1 MKTVATSWSLQHRES
16 PALHVHLLGPTD
28 LDAAVTLQDQIS
40 AEIAQRTDRYGVLLL
55 CEHPNGVSIGR
66 DGSAAD
72 LHLDRE
78 ELLSRG
84 VPVRWMRRG
93 GGTWVHHPGQIVAYL
108 ITPLDRLGL
117 TVCDFQ
123 QRLASAL
130 TDVGREQKLLLSEEC
145 NPAQL
150 SARCGTVGFVGAGVN
165 EQVSQ
170 FGGCL
175 NVSVPR
181 AALNV
186 VSWGHQIRP
195 SSISAERMRPTTMAS
210 LRESWIRHLA
220 NQCGYDRYHVWTG
233 HPALRRTTRR
243 MYVVT
248 QPEHS

>member
-1 MKTVATSWSLQHRES
+1 MRTAATAWSLQHRES
-16 PALHVHLLGPTD
+16 PALHVHLLGPTEI
-28 LDAAVTLQDQIS
+28 DAAVTLQERIS
-40 AEIAQRTDRYGVLLL
+40 AEIVQRTDRYGVLLL
-55 CEHPNGVSIGR
+55 CEHPNGVTIGR

-78 ELLSRG
+78 ELQSRG
-84 VPVRWMRRG
+84 IPVRWLRRG

-108 ITPLDRLGL
+108 VAPLDRLGL
-117 TVCDFQ
+117 TVPQFQ
-123 QRLASAL
+123 ESLRQSLIDL
-130 TDVGREQKLLLSEEC
+130 GREQKLLLAPEDDS
-145 NPAQL
+145 AGL
-150 SARCGTVGFVGAGVN
+150 AARCGTVGFIGAGVN

-186 VSWGHQIRP
+186 VSWGNDVRP
-195 SSISAERMRPTTMAS
+195 SSVAAERMRPTTMAA

-220 NQCGYDRYHVWTG
+220 VRCGYDRYHVWTG
-233 HPALRRTTRR
+233 HPAMRRTTRR

-248 QPEHS
+248 HSEHS

>member
-1 MKTVATSWSLQHRES
+1 MKPVPTAWSLQHRES
-16 PALHVHLLGPTD
+16 PALHVHLLGPTE
-28 LDAAVTLQDQIS
+28 LDAAVRLQEQIS
-40 AEIAQRTDRYGVLLL
+40 AEIMQRHDRYGVLLL

-78 ELLSRG
+78 ELLARG

-93 GGTWVHHPGQIVAYL
+93 GGTWVHHPGQIVAYM
-108 ITPLDRLGL
+108 IAPLERLGL
-117 TVCDFQ
+117 TVGDFQ
-123 QRLASAL
+123 HSLVTAL
-130 TDVGREQKLLLSEEC
+130 TAVGREQKLLLNEEHGR
-145 NPAQL
+145 AAL
-150 SARCGTVGFVGAGVN
+150 SARCGAVGFVGAGVN

-175 NVSVPR
+175 NVCVPR

-186 VSWGHQIRP
+186 VSWGSQVRP
-195 SSISAERMRPTTMAS
+195 SSVAAERMRPTTMAS

-220 NQCGYDRYHVWTG
+220 KHCGYDRYHVWTG

-248 QPEHS
+248 QSEHS